1 MDYFNDENG
10 NYINGENQRRLEN
23 EKIIV
28 VSKRLNN
35 IEIDGIIR
43 CKNCGHSLD
52 ISSSNICN
60 YCKETFDMID
70 YSYIISEIDLF

>member
-10 NYINGENQRRLEN
+10 NYINGKNQRRLEN

-35 IEIDGIIR
+35 I
-43 CKNCGHSLD
+43 
-52 ISSSNICN
+52 
-60 YCKETFDMID
+60 
-70 YSYIISEIDLF
+70 ISEIDLF